1 MYVPNEAV
9 QTRNWYLIKQK
20 MNFGCCG
27 VWIVSKPNLCLQ
39 SPTSKNMWNT
49 YGFSKFEPNNNLA
62 VVCMVETLE
71 PQEKFPRFQVPNFEA
86 FGVVIAS
93 HPKKTKRMY
102 ALTKPLPRSVKKS
115 IFHRVSKYF
124 AGFSYDQSAWNILNV
139 IDFSTPYEWFFRV
152 WHYTGDVCGH
162 NQSLYSTIKKSNHMC
177 DWLFKHN
184 VGVFFGCVLPRVR
197 ENLHTP
203 CLEHS
208 NSVAITNLPKPSKLA
223 SRKDSQHRH

>member
-1 MYVPNEAV
+1 M
-9 QTRNWYLIKQK
+9 
-20 MNFGCCG
+20 
-27 VWIVSKPNLCLQ
+27 
-39 SPTSKNMWNT
+39 
-49 YGFSKFEPNNNLA
+49 
-62 VVCMVETLE
+62 
-71 PQEKFPRFQVPNFEA
+71 A
-86 FGVVIAS
+86 FGLFRNPTYAYNPQLQKICGTHMGSVNLNRTTTWQWFVWWKLWNHKRNSLAFRS
-93 HPKKTKRMY
+93 QTLKPLESSLPRTQKKTKRMY